1 MFCGWGW
8 NIGQTFFPQTSGGN
22 CGGGG
27 AVVQLPNVSFSKV
40 AITYPVN
47 ICWKGCGN
55 ALFCCCADSLTL
67 KSTYCWAYSRR
78 WSDSNRINCG
88 VVKVDSFTMMENA
101 AFFWSRDFWN
111 KICSK
116 CHFVLKYDLVGTI
129 IRKKHSDKSETCY
142 NGGIWQ
148 FYLVLVLL
156 PPSLPYQC
164 RKLCGH

>member
-67 KSTYCWAYSRR
+67 KSTYCCAYSRR

-88 VVKVDSFTMMENA
+88 VVKVDNFTIMENSA
-101 AFFWSRDFWN
+101 LFYDREISEIKVAQNVILYWSMIWW
-111 KICSK
+111 
-116 CHFVLKYDLVGTI
+116 T
-129 IRKKHSDKSETCY
+129 RKSEKKLSDKSETCY
-142 NGGIWQ
+142 SCKIWQ
-148 FYLVLVLL
+148 FYLVLL